1 MIMILPTLLIFTIG
15 YIIGAVPVGLIIVKR
30 MTGKDVRMIGS
41 GRSGATNVMRAAG
54 IWAGITTAILDLI
67 KGVLPVLI
75 ARLWMPT
82 IPWMHVLAGVA
93 AVLGHNHSIFL
104 RELIVD
110 PTTGTKK
117 MTLGGGAGG
126 VTTVGG
132 AIGLWI
138 WNGAIIIPAGVAIL
152 FGIGYASV
160 ATISGAVMTT
170 LIMLV
175 RSEAGVAPI
184 EYIYY
189 GISCLILQ
197 LWALRPN
204 IKRLINGTERLIGW
218 RAKRIAG
225 TITADP
231 TSHNQD

>member
-1 MIMILPTLLIFTIG
+1 MILLSIAIIFIAG
-15 YIIGAVPVGLIIVKR
+15 YIIGAVPVGLLIVKK
-30 MTGKDVRMIGS
+30 MTGKDIRKIGS

-67 KGVLPVLI
+67 KGILPILI
-75 ARLWMPT
+75 ARLWMPEA
-82 IPWMHVLAGVA
+82 PWVHVIAGTS

-104 RELIVD
+104 RESIVD
-110 PTTGTKK
+110 PRTGREKII
-117 MTLGGGAGG
+117 LGGGAGG

-138 WNGAIIIPAGVAIL
+138 WNGAIIIPAGAAIL

-160 ATISGAVMTT
+160 ATMSGAIITT
-170 LIMLV
+170 AIMFM
-175 RSEAGVAPI
+175 RFQNGSAPGA
-184 EYIYY
+184 YIYY
-189 GISCLILQ
+189 GVICFILQ

-204 IKRLINGTERLIGW
+204 IKRLMNGTERLIGW
-218 RAKRIAG
+218 RAKRLTG

-231 TSHNQD
+231 ASHNQE